1 MLTNVTSGSGHMKLE
16 EKARSGGI
24 IVPVFYTS
32 QCCKCTINSKETGAS
47 KNKYERLLYGGYVG
61 TKKSCLFL

>member
-1 MLTNVTSGSGHMKLE
+1 MKLE